1 MFKPNSGMT
10 LIKASMLVDGQGGP
24 AVERGA
30 VLLEGDLIRAVGPE
44 AKVVPPEGVAVD
56 EMIYDHGTILPG
68 FVDSH
73 VHLIG
78 MGDGRA
84 GDELTTLPDEVLSLQ
99 AARNARAHLLSGV
112 TTVRDCGAKNQTTLM
127 LRQAMEMGIMPGPRL
142 ILTGRPAAIIGGH
155 LSYFGIQATGVD
167 ECRAA
172 VRQWVKEGADFVKI
186 TASGGST
193 RTSIS
198 LRPSFNVDEL
208 TAICDEVH
216 KFGKHTAAHCVNTQA
231 MVNCLDAGIDTIIH
245 GRFAEPDGSKIY
257 YDEIAERI
265 AKQGVFVNYNLGG
278 TSHRKLMLESK
289 RDFEGLTADEQT
301 QLDGVL
307 SQLESDHVFH
317 PRMRSQGVTIV
328 CGSDSAW
335 GPYKMGQFHYEVE
348 AHVDAGMAPME
359 ALVAA
364 TSDAARSCMVDHEVG
379 SLEVG
384 KQGDVLVVVGDPTKD
399 ITAIR
404 NVAAVFKGGQR
415 VR

>member
-1 MFKPNSGMT
+1 MVKPDSGMT
-10 LIKASMLVDGQGGP
+10 LIKAAMLVDGHGGP

-30 VLLEGDLIRAVGPE
+30 VLLEGDRIRAVGPE
-44 AKVVPPEGVAVD
+44 AKVVPPEGAAV
-56 EMIYDHGTILPG
+56 EELIYDHGTILPG

-78 MGDGRA
+78 MGDGRV

-99 AARNARAHLLSGV
+99 AARNAMAHLHSGV

-127 LRQAMEMGIMPGPRL
+127 LRQAMEMGITPGPRL
-142 ILTGRPAAIIGGH
+142 ILTGRPVAIIGGH
-155 LSYFGIQATGVD
+155 LSYFGIQASGVD

-172 VRQWVKEGADFVKI
+172 VRQLVKEGADFVKI

-257 YDEIAERI
+257 YDEITERI

-278 TSHRKLMLESK
+278 TSYRKLMLESK
-289 RDFEGLTADEQT
+289 RDLEGLTADEQA
-301 QLDGVL
+301 QLDGVM

-335 GPYKMGQFHYEVE
+335 GPYKMGQFHYEVT
-348 AHVDAGMAPME
+348 AHVDAGMTPME

-364 TSDAARSCMVDHEVG
+364 TSDAARSCMVDGEVG

-384 KQGDVLVVVGDPTKD
+384 KQGDVLVVDGDPTKD
-399 ITAIR
+399 ITAIK